1 MVEFKNARKNEGYG
15 NLPKVMFMEEN
26 FNMSAIEFIALSAV
40 HSVVQA
46 RATLGTKWVVF
57 KFKLDAQIL
66 LHFFFRY
73 VWFGSAYISNMYHK
87 MITNKPTYFID
98 TGSIV
103 NSGKSNI
110 DREIHFEQARTRTNM
125 GDKMQRL
132 NISHTLAILRASPL
146 PKEDGL

>member
-1 MVEFKNARKNEGYG
+1 
-15 NLPKVMFMEEN
+15 MEEN

-57 KFKLDAQIL
+57 KFILDPQTFC
-66 LHFFFRY
+66 FFFRY

-103 NSGKSNI
+103 NAGKNK
-110 DREIHFEQARTRTNM
+110 Q
-125 GDKMQRL
+125 
-132 NISHTLAILRASPL
+132 ISIWS
-146 PKEDGL
+146 KF